1 MKSFALPLLLC
12 LLLLGGCAAPA
23 AQVQAAPGPAA
34 SPTATPSPAPTAT
47 PAFAV
52 PECLDPLGVTKDPAL
67 RTEPAIHMAEK
78 YGAQAPVLPD
88 IYEVPGYILGA
99 LEARL
104 IIKTENGKVTQV
116 AARQTKDARYS
127 SSFKE
132 VYLSIVE
139 ELGLPDEALG
149 TDIYRN
155 RAFVPISPDSVLE
168 HPTEIKARWYLE
180 DRILEFGEPV
190 YGNFPMYWY
199 LAVYTDELDRFSIF
213 GYDRANDCCPHDAGT
228 YYDPLGIYKD
238 PELFTADA
246 ETILEKYGAQ
256 ETYQHL
262 LESTSY
268 GEYPYPFHYIK
279 DGLEVMGVPAYLEFS
294 VHTAPYDRLIS
305 QENTVR
311 YADYYL
317 LLQDETPAEICRL
330 YTTMAEL
337 LDTVAE
343 RNDFHPMDEDL
354 PWTIYDEE
362 LYESYAGVNLHWR
375 IGEFNPIF
383 LAYCYPGADNS
394 LDFITRKYQVP
405 RYIRLS
411 YELSIM
417 P

>member
-1 MKSFALPLLLC
+1 MKSSALSLLLC
-12 LLLLGGCAAPA
+12 LLLLGGCSVPA
-23 AQVQAAPGPAA
+23 TQVQAAPGPAA

-52 PECLDPLGVTKDPAL
+52 PECLDPLGVTKDPEL

-199 LAVYTDELDRFSIF
+199 LAVYTDELDRFSIY

-246 ETILEKYGAQ
+246 ETILERYGAQ

-262 LESTSY
+262 AESTSY

-305 QENTVR
+305 EENTVR
-311 YADYYL
+311 YADYHL
-317 LLQDETPAEICRL
+317 LLQDETPAEICQL

-343 RNDFHPMDEDL
+343 RNDFNPIDEDL

-362 LYESYAGVNLHWR
+362 LYASHTGVTLRWRLNGTNCITISYG
-375 IGEFNPIF
+375 
-383 LAYCYPGADNS
+383 YPETKLS
-394 LDFITRKYQVP
+394 TMSEKYPQVS

-411 YELSIM
+411 YGLSIM

>member
-1 MKSFALPLLLC
+1 MKSSALSLLLC
-12 LLLLGGCAAPA
+12 LLLLGGCSVPA
-23 AQVQAAPGPAA
+23 TQVQAAPGPAA

-52 PECLDPLGVTKDPAL
+52 PECLDPLGVTKDPEL

-354 PWTIYDEE
+354 PWTIYHEE
-362 LYESYAGVNLHWR
+362 LYASHTGVTLRWRLNGTNCITISYG
-375 IGEFNPIF
+375 
-383 LAYCYPGADNS
+383 YPETELS
-394 LDFITRKYQVP
+394 TMSEKYPQVS

>member
-1 MKSFALPLLLC
+1 MIKFLSLLFC
-12 LLLLGGCAAPA
+12 LLLLGGCVAPA
-23 AQVQAAPGPAA
+23 ERGQAPGPAA

-52 PECLDPLGVTKDPAL
+52 PECLDPLGVTKDPEL

-180 DRILEFGEPV
+180 DRTLEFGEPA
-190 YGNFPMYWY
+190 YGNTPMYWY
-199 LAVYTDELDRFSIF
+199 LAVYTDELDRFSMY
-213 GYDRANDCCPHDAGT
+213 GYDWANDCCPHDAGT

-246 ETILEKYGAQ
+246 ETILERYGAQ

-262 LESTSY
+262 VESTSY
-268 GEYPYPFHYIK
+268 GEYPYPFYYIK
-279 DGLEVMGVPAYLEFS
+279 DGLEIMEVPAFLEFYIHFS
-294 VHTAPYDRLIS
+294 PYDRLIS

-317 LLQDETPAEICRL
+317 LLQDETPAEICQL

-343 RNDFHPMDEDL
+343 RNDFNPMDEDL